1 MPVNIAG
8 VSMITVEPRTPC
20 HTATTAR
27 SAPWLSGTA
36 MVSVVGTR
44 PLLAG
49 AASLEVK
56 AATGLAT
63 VPLTCNAK

>member
-1 MPVNIAG
+1 
-8 VSMITVEPRTPC
+8 
-20 HTATTAR
+20 
-27 SAPWLSGTA
+27 
-36 MVSVVGTR
+36 
-44 PLLAG
+44 LLAG